1 MGINSYLNGLTLS
14 ISRSWLLSYTAIQ
27 YYCAVCGACS
37 GIFFILGFAIA
48 DFIPPPHPSWDAQT
62 IAQCY
67 YMDHITRI
75 RAGGAILMISG
86 GFYLPFSAC
95 ISNQIRR
102 IPGVPYIIHQV
113 QLASASA
120 GVWTFMLP
128 GIVLCIASF
137 RPDRPAEITQML
149 NEFFWIVALMP
160 WPTFMVQNF
169 AFVYAIILDTR
180 TRPLFPK
187 WLIPVNIVM
196 PILFAFATGVHT
208 VKHGALAWNGVV
220 TFWLVGFTFVVQ
232 LIVDAIFL
240 GLSAREESLSGD
252 AVHLGNDISEFKRP
266 SVDDHH
272 ASTAPA
278 VA

>member
-1 MGINSYLNGLTLS
+1 M
-14 ISRSWLLSYTAIQ
+14 A
-27 YYCAVCGACS
+27 
-37 GIFFILGFAIA
+37 FIVA

-62 IAQCY
+62 VSTCFYQ
-67 YMDHITRI
+67 DHIVRI

-102 IPGVPYIIHQV
+102 IPKVPYMIHQV
-113 QLASASA
+113 QLSSAAA

-128 GIVLCIASF
+128 GIVLCITTF

-180 TRPLFPK
+180 EKPLFPK
-187 WLIPVNIVM
+187 WLIPFNIIM

-208 VKHGALAWNGVV
+208 VMDGPLAWNGVI
-220 TFWLVGFTFVVQ
+220 TFYIVGFTFLLQ
-232 LIVDAIFL
+232 LITDAVFL
-240 GLSAREESLSGD
+240 GLSARQEYLSGESV
-252 AVHLGNDISEFKRP
+252 ALGNKAEVPNEHGDKNSETVS
-266 SVDDHH
+266 SV
-272 ASTAPA
+272 
-278 VA
+278 